1 MHIAPNETATERQE
15 ALAAELRRKL
25 QRAED
30 RAQFLESDA
39 SWEANRQIII
49 WLRDELEWLSRR
61 RAV

>member
-1 MHIAPNETATERQE
+1 MHIAPDTTAAQRQE
-15 ALAAELRRKL
+15 QLAAELRRKL
-25 QRAED
+25 ERAED

-49 WLRDELEWLSRR
+49 WLRDELEWLGRR

>member
-1 MHIAPNETATERQE
+1 MHIAPDTTAAQRQE

-30 RAQFLESDA
+30 REQSMNTDAQ
-39 SWEANRQIII
+39 WEENHQRIV
-49 WLRDELEWLSRR
+49 WLRDQLHWLGRR